1 MDSPLASLAEARI
14 QESLEAGAELNLPG
28 AGKPLDLE
36 GYFSAPS
43 ALRAGFGL
51 LKSAGVVPPEVEAI
65 REVARLRE
73 RLAAMPE
80 GTEKERLRVEW
91 QAREVELAMAL
102 ERMRRQLRADAVG

>member
-73 RLAAMPE
+73 RLAAMPAPVN
-80 GTEKERLRVEW
+80 RPRP
-91 QAREVELAMAL
+91 
-102 ERMRRQLRADAVG
+102 